1 MRLTRPLLR
10 LNRMFCAETLAA
22 EVAALPASA
31 WIPHPGNY
39 RGNDA
44 VPLVTPGGRIS
55 NEFVGPMLPTE
66 HLRASPYIMEVMA
79 ALGAVWGRSRLM
91 GLAPGAEV
99 PSHVDLRYYWRTHF
113 RVHIPVITN
122 PEVRFH
128 CGGESVHMDPG
139 EVWLFDSFRMHRVHN
154 GGTEKRVH
162 LVLDTVGGEGLW
174 DLVEEAEALEPDQA
188 PRLTPRRQTGAGALA
203 FETVNAPR
211 IMSPW
216 EIRCHL
222 AFLAEHVRPHP
233 RRDAVFRRLDK
244 FAFAW
249 ASVWAQHGEEDGG
262 LSAYRALLAAVQ
274 RDLPRL
280 CPDTL
285 PLDNDVPLFSA
296 LGELIYQVALPPAGV
311 GRPGQQTPATPPARR
326 WA

>member
-1 MRLTRPLLR
+1 MTMRLNRPLLR
-10 LNRMFCAETLAA
+10 LNRSFCADTLAA
-22 EVAALPASA
+22 EVAALPATA

-55 NEFVGPMLPTE
+55 NDFVGAMMPTE

-79 ALGAVWGRSRLM
+79 ALGAVWGRGRLM

-139 EVWLFDSFRMHRVHN
+139 EVWVFDSFRMHRVHN

-162 LVLDTVGGEGLW
+162 LVLDTVGGDGLW
-174 DLVEEAEALEPDQA
+174 DLIEEAEALDAAHPPQVVARGSARAD
-188 PRLTPRRQTGAGALA
+188 ALS

-216 EIRCHL
+216 EIRCHV
-222 AFLAEHVRPHP
+222 AFLAEHARPHP
-233 RRDAVFRRLDK
+233 RRDAIFRRLDK

-249 ASVWAQHGEEDGG
+249 ASIWAQHGDGDAG
-262 LSAYRALLAAVQ
+262 LPAYRELLGTVQ

-280 CPDTL
+280 SPD
-285 PLDNDVPLFSA
+285 PVVLDNDVPLLSA
-296 LGELIYQVALPPAGV
+296 IGELIYMVALPPAAAG
-311 GRPGQQTPATPPARR
+311 AAPPARR